1 MDRSGRAA
9 GWRCAVTAPLAD
21 PRSLI
26 RIEVEDGVAVLTVLR
41 PLLSTA
47 TVEAATGAFATR
59 EVMGRPV
66 VVLSAHPEIFLAG
79 ADLAEIAALDRFTS
93 DPYARRGRQLM
104 ETVRAH
110 AGPVVAGIHG
120 ICAGGGVDLVLSC
133 DAIVASDDARLQHP
147 GARRGLITGWSGT
160 HAVPVRLGRR
170 RSAPLLTG
178 ETVALSD
185 VPGASTIGSTQ
196 VRSAAIAEAR
206 RLSRL
211 HSSRL
216 DLWRSFRCGRFVDSF
231 RARMVHNLKDWNQ
244 SV

>member
-1 MDRSGRAA
+1 MDGGGSAA
-9 GWRCAVTAPLAD
+9 RWRCAVTTPLAD
-21 PRSLI
+21 LRTLI
-26 RIEVEDGVAVLTVLR
+26 RIEVEDGIAVLTILR

-47 TVEAATGAFATR
+47 TVEAATRAFATR
-59 EVMGRPV
+59 EATGSPV
-66 VVLSAHPEIFLAG
+66 VLLSAHPDIFLAG

-104 ETVRAH
+104 ATVRSH

-133 DAIVASDDARLQHP
+133 DAIVASDGARLQHP

-160 HAVPVRLGRR
+160 HAVPVRLGHR
-170 RSAPLLTG
+170 RSALLLTG
-178 ETVALSD
+178 ETTTLSEL
-185 VPGASTIGSTQ
+185 PGASSVGSAE
-196 VRSAAIAEAR
+196 VRAAAIAEAR

-211 HSSRL
+211 HPSRL
-216 DLWRSFRCGRFVDSF
+216 DLWRSFRSGSFVDSF